1 MLRTDDDRLWKVA
14 RKRAQFKQGLAVY
27 VTVNLLLWGIWY
39 VTMGKRVG
47 LGVTTWPLY
56 VTLGWGVGVAF
67 SYLDAY
73 GMFGKSLT
81 EREFE
86 RLKAQRDRR
95 G

>member
-1 MLRTDDDRLWKVA
+1 MLHTDDERLWKVA

-47 LGVTTWPLY
+47 VGVTTWPLY
-56 VTLGWGVGVAF
+56 VTLGWGVGVVF
-67 SYLDAY
+67 TYLDAY
-73 GMFGKSLT
+73 GIFGESLT

>member
-1 MLRTDDDRLWKVA
+1 MIRTDDDRLWKVA
-14 RKRAQFKQGLAVY
+14 CKRAQFKQQLAVY

-47 LGVTTWPLY
+47 VGVSTWPLY
-56 VTLGWGVGVAF
+56 VMLSWGVGVAS

-73 GMFGKSLT
+73 GMFGKSLN

-86 RLKAQRDRR
+86 RLKAQRDWR